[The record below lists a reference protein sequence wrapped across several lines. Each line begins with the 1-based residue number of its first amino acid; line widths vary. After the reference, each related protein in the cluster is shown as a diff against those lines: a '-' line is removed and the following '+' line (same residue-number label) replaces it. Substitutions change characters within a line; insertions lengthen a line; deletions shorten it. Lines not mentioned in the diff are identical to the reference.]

1 MSPEQ
6 AARAAS
12 KRASRAKWKKI
23 GRVVDRIF
31 GFFLA
36 TVIMIGVAGLGL
48 EYVLVK
54 GPSTGLKEKFIMT
67 MMETRRFR
75 FMSQIFLNADEV
87 DEIFDRSKDTLDV
100 QFDPS
105 LIQIA
110 PQNAQPQD
118 GQEPAEQ
125 TETGNDPYGYVDEDG
140 DGYILVDV
148 KGKGYSGHMLIVLD
162 PTRVFVAEGGEGAT
176 LDQIVARTGAIGG
189 INGGAFEDPD
199 GTGTGRTPEGL
210 TIIDG
215 KLIDAGQGYRE
226 SFVGFDADG
235 VMHVGYYNFRET
247 LEAGIVCGVSFYPP
261 LIINGVPQEVIS
273 GINPR
278 TAIGQRADGAV
289 LMLVVD
295 GRQLSSSGCTYSDL
309 VDIMLDFGAV
319 NAMNLDGGSSTV
331 MVLNGEMIN
340 SPSSA
345 SGYSRGLPNAILFR

>member
-6 AARAAS
+6 AAKAAR
-12 KRASRAKWKKI
+12 KRASKAKWKKI
-23 GRVVDRIF
+23 CRVVDRIF

-36 TVIMIGVAGLGL
+36 TFIMIGIAGLGL

-54 GPSTGLKEKFIMT
+54 GPSTGLKEKFVMT
-67 MMETRRFR
+67 MMESRRFR

-87 DEIFDRSKDTLDV
+87 DEIFARGNDTLDV
-100 QFDPS
+100 EFDPS

-118 GQEPAEQ
+118 GQQADPA
-125 TETGNDPYGYVDEDG
+125 ETGNDPYGYVDEDG

-148 KGKGYSGHMLIVLD
+148 KGKGYTGHMLIVLD
-162 PTRVFVAEGGEGAT
+162 PTRVFVGAGGEGQT

-189 INGGAFEDPD
+189 INGGAFEDQD
-199 GTGTGRTPEGL
+199 GTGTGRSPEGL

-215 KLIDAGQGYRE
+215 QLIEAGQGLRE

-235 VMHVGYYNFRET
+235 VMHVGYYNFRDA
-247 LEAGIVCGVSFYPP
+247 LEAGIVSGVSFYPP
-261 LIINGVPQEVIS
+261 LIVNGVPQEVIS

-295 GRQLSSSGCTYSDL
+295 GRQLSSSGCTYMDL
-309 VDIMLDFGAV
+309 VDIMVDFGAV

-331 MVLNGEMIN
+331 MIVNGEMIN